1 MIQTSGQTQT
11 EYTSFFKQ
19 KRGAIRKQRAVIQAV
34 LESGPATVSEISEQV
49 DVAKNLVVW
58 NLIGMLRWGMVEIVE
73 EHGPELVYALK
84 R

>member
-1 MIQTSGQTQT
+1 MIQSGSQLQT

-19 KRGAIRKQRAVIQAV
+19 KRGAIRKQRAVIQQV
-34 LESGPATVSEISEQV
+34 LDLGPATVSDISEQA
-49 DVAKNLVVW
+49 DLAKNLVVW
-58 NLIGMLRWGMVEIVE
+58 NIIGMLRWGMIEIVE